1 MFDFESLAVY
11 NKAVNFIN
19 EIYKV
24 SANFPQKE
32 RFGLT
37 DQLRRASVSIAAN
50 IAEGNGR
57 YSRKEYIQ
65 FLRIARGSAYECVP
79 LLEVALSQ
87 KYLEHQEF
95 KKLYEELEEISKM
108 LSGLINS
115 MARKLREIQ

>member
-1 MFDFESLAVY
+1 MFDFENLTVY
-11 NKAVNFIN
+11 KKSMSFAN

-24 SANFPQKE
+24 SANFPKKE
-32 RFGLT
+32 CFGLT

-65 FLRIARGSAYECVP
+65 FLRIAKGSAYECVP
-79 LLEVALSQ
+79 LLEVALGQ

-95 KKLYEELEEISKM
+95 RKLYEELEEISKM
-108 LSGLINS
+108 LNGLINS
-115 MARKLREIQ
+115 MTKKLKEN